1 MEIPAS
7 FKNKIAGVF
16 YKTRIEVRPITEVA
30 DSEGGVKKAP
40 GATSSI
46 FYGNAQPVSA
56 QLAQSLLGQNIEA
69 EIKITAPETA
79 PVATGTL
86 LALKDEMYEVTDC
99 KRYDSHTEILAR
111 RWKVA

>member
-79 PVATGTL
+79 TATTGTL
-86 LALKDEMYEVTDC
+86 LALGSEIYEVTDY
-99 KRYDSHTEILAR
+99 KRYDSHAEILAR